1 MKATPADITRPTL
14 TPNATYASLGSKT
27 PQLPGAQIRVFLN
40 GQDDLQIK
48 GCKYVIYDPS
58 NVRTEYIADLLP
70 SQLYH
75 FASCSAYWTVPKDVI
90 PGGKYVIK
98 AFASDAVGNG
108 AEVDYTVV
116 TISKKVQTI
125 TFSALKDTNYGTAV
139 ALTATASSGL
149 PVSFTSIT
157 PAVCTIRT
165 DSTGSFAD
173 GIKPSSGNNMNC
185 IVEARQAGDSSY
197 EPAVALQRAFTFT
210 TPAVVIPVVD
220 PKTVKANVNFPTPT
234 KPAIAI
240 IDSAID
246 TNIAQLK
253 DRVIYEVCIIDFPSC
268 PNGTK
273 YMEGAGAAGL
283 QQPYISQNGF
293 DHGTQMASVA
303 AVTNPNMNIVFI
315 RIIGA
320 TSTGTRQV
328 TAESS
333 FLNALAWI
341 KTNAKALNIKAVSM
355 SQGHHNLLNKPTDYC
370 PSTPNTR
377 NAILDL
383 QGMDIP
389 VFLPT
394 GNNRDYVRID
404 WPACIAESIAIGA
417 SNEIGAPM
425 TLGNY
430 DPNLTD
436 FLELGTTTTYVPGGK
451 AIYAQG
457 TSISTAIAASQYL
470 KMVVAKP
477 TLTSKQI
484 LDQMRSSA
492 KMGTSVMFTTNR
504 VLDILTALKL

>member
-1 MKATPADITRPTL
+1 M
-14 TPNATYASLGSKT
+14 
-27 PQLPGAQIRVFLN
+27 
-40 GQDDLQIK
+40 
-48 GCKYVIYDPS
+48 PS
-58 NVRTEYIADLLP
+58 
-70 SQLYH
+70 
-75 FASCSAYWTVPKDVI
+75 
-90 PGGKYVIK
+90 
-98 AFASDAVGNG
+98 
-108 AEVDYTVV
+108 
-116 TISKKVQTI
+116 
-125 TFSALKDTNYGTAV
+125 
-139 ALTATASSGL
+139 
-149 PVSFTSIT
+149 
-157 PAVCTIRT
+157 
-165 DSTGSFAD
+165 
-173 GIKPSSGNNMNC
+173 
-185 IVEARQAGDSSY
+185 
-197 EPAVALQRAFTFT
+197 FTFT
-210 TPAVVIPVVD
+210 SPAAVIPVVD
-220 PKTVKANVNFPTPT
+220 PKTVKANISFATPS

-268 PNGTK
+268 PNGSK
-273 YMEGAGAAGL
+273 YMEGPGSAGL

-341 KTNAKALNIKAVSM
+341 KTNAKSLNIKAVSM

-383 QGMDIP
+383 QAMDIP

-404 WPACIAESIAIGA
+404 WPACITESIAVGA

-470 KMVVAKP
+470 KMVAAKP

-492 KMGTSVMFTTNR
+492 KTGTSLMFTTNR
-504 VLDILTALKL
+504 VLDILAALKL